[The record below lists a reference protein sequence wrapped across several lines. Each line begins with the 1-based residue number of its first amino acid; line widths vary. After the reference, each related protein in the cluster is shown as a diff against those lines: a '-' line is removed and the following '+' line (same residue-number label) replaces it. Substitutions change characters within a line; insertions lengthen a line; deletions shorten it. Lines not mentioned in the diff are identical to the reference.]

1 MSVAYFPNRSIDENT
16 EIVRKQHVGFRNY
29 DAGKGE
35 FLVSL
40 RHENRYGTLILLDM
54 GTFASCVPIST
65 RRRKPSA
72 PLLRQFT
79 SEPQVSI
86 GVSARVPHSAQE
98 PSYTRMLGYLNRYLK
113 TIATSLARLPMV
125 Q

>member
-1 MSVAYFPNRSIDENT
+1 MSVAYFPKRSIDENT
-16 EIVRKQHVGFRNY
+16 EIMRKHHVGFRNY

-35 FLVSL
+35 FLVSP

-65 RRRKPSA
+65 RRREPSA
-72 PLLRQFT
+72 TLLRQFAP
-79 SEPQVSI
+79 ELQVSI

-98 PSYTRMLGYLNRYLK
+98 P
-113 TIATSLARLPMV
+113 
-125 Q
+125 